1 MSELRRFQ
9 TVALLVL
16 LALLALGLARAA
28 ALAWVCDD
36 SFISIR
42 YAQNLLDGHG
52 LVYNVGERVEGYTN
66 LLWTLL
72 LAALMSLG
80 VAPLAAA
87 KLPGIVAYAALAL
100 GLAHW
105 SWIQS
110 RDGSRPFLPLAAGL
124 VLISNDFH
132 VWATGGLE
140 TMLFTALAVQ
150 ALLLTR
156 FASRSTR
163 LAWLAGALFGLLV
176 LTRPDG
182 LLFAAAGVISYW
194 IPPGRFPLGT
204 RMRRSLATLLPV
216 LAVLVVLV
224 PWKLAYYG
232 DLLPTAFYSK
242 SALRPYY
249 SQGIIFVGVYL
260 VKNWYLLVAGL
271 LALLAFATGRD
282 EVSPE
287 SRWDDRFLLGSCA
300 LFTAYLVH
308 VGGDFMFAR
317 RLLPA
322 APLLF
327 LVIENRVAR
336 WPNPRASL
344 VLAGLALTAAALPLP
359 LFDHWSRINGIGDER
374 RFYPAEIVETRR
386 QQAEAVGRALAGNP
400 ARVAFE
406 GGMCVFGYYSEL
418 PYLVEITGLT
428 QYSLAKR
435 PIAERG
441 FIGHEKVADSEWLT
455 ENEIHLVVSQ
465 ALPPVTRQPRT
476 LGLDYIYFGD
486 VAKARIHIYSDEVM
500 DALRGRPDVDFVPI
514 ERVVELSKKRMERG
528 SLAEAERIYDDL
540 QRFYFRTAGAR
551 GEAPARELRATLDR
565 KRREATNPTG

>member
-1 MSELRRFQ
+1 MSESRRVRTLVFS
-9 TVALLVL
+9 ALLVL
-16 LALLALGLARAA
+16 LAVGLARAA

-42 YAQNLLDGHG
+42 YAENLLDGHG
-52 LVYNVGERVEGYTN
+52 LVYNAGERVEGYSN

-72 LAALMSLG
+72 LAALMRLG

-87 KLPGIVAYAALAL
+87 EVPGIVAYAALAVC
-100 GLAHW
+100 LAHW
-105 SWIQS
+105 SWQQS

-124 VLISNDFH
+124 LLISNDFH

-156 FASRSTR
+156 FESRSMR
-163 LAWLAGALFGLLV
+163 PAWLAGALFGLLV
-176 LTRPDG
+176 LTRLDG
-182 LLFAAAGVISYW
+182 LLFAAAGAVSYW
-194 IPPGRFPLGT
+194 VPASRFPPGA
-204 RMRRSLATLLPV
+204 RMRRSLVTLAPV

-242 SALRPYY
+242 SALKPYY

-271 LALLAFATGRD
+271 LALVAFATGRD
-282 EVSPE
+282 EVSAE
-287 SRWDDRFLLGSCA
+287 SRWNDRFFLGCCA
-300 LFTAYLVH
+300 LYTAYLVH

-322 APLLF
+322 APLVF

-344 VLAGLALTAAALPLP
+344 ALAGLTLLAAALPLP

-374 RFYPAEIVETRR
+374 RFYPPEIVELRR
-386 QQAEAVGRALAGNP
+386 QQAEAVGRALAGSP

-406 GGMCVFGYYSEL
+406 GGMCVFGYYSRL

-455 ENEIHLVVSQ
+455 ENEIHFVVSQ
-465 ALPPVTRQPRT
+465 ALPPVTRPPRT
-476 LGLDYIYFGD
+476 LSLDEIYFGD
-486 VAKARIHIYSDEVM
+486 LAKARIHIYSDDVM

-514 ERVVELSKKRMERG
+514 ERVVELSKRRMERA
-528 SLAEAERIYDDL
+528 SLAEAERIYEDL
-540 QRFYFRTAGAR
+540 QRFYFHTAGAR
-551 GEAPARELRATLDR
+551 GEAFDRELRASLDR
-565 KRREATNPTG
+565 KR

>member
-1 MSELRRFQ
+1 
-9 TVALLVL
+9 
-16 LALLALGLARAA
+16 
-28 ALAWVCDD
+28 
-36 SFISIR
+36 
-42 YAQNLLDGHG
+42 
-52 LVYNVGERVEGYTN
+52 
-66 LLWTLL
+66 
-72 LAALMSLG
+72 
-80 VAPLAAA
+80 
-87 KLPGIVAYAALAL
+87 
-100 GLAHW
+100 
-105 SWIQS
+105 
-110 RDGSRPFLPLAAGL
+110 
-124 VLISNDFH
+124 
-132 VWATGGLE
+132 
-140 TMLFTALAVQ
+140 
-150 ALLLTR
+150 
-156 FASRSTR
+156 
-163 LAWLAGALFGLLV
+163 
-176 LTRPDG
+176 
-182 LLFAAAGVISYW
+182 
-194 IPPGRFPLGT
+194 
-204 RMRRSLATLLPV
+204 MRRSLATLAPV

-224 PWKLAYYG
+224 PWKLTYYG

-242 SALRPYY
+242 SALQPYY
-249 SQGIIFVGVYL
+249 SQGFIFVGVYL

-282 EVSPE
+282 EVSSK
-287 SRWDDRFLLGSCA
+287 SRWDDRFWLGSCA

-344 VLAGLALTAAALPLP
+344 ALAGLALMAAALPLP

-374 RFYPAEIVETRR
+374 RFYPAEIVEARR
-386 QQAEAVGRALAGNP
+386 QQAEAVGRALAGSP

-406 GGMCVFGYYSEL
+406 GGMCVFGYYSGL

-455 ENEIHLVVSQ
+455 DNEIHFVVSQ
-465 ALPPVTRQPRT
+465 ALPPVTRRSR
-476 LGLDYIYFGD
+476 LALDYIYFGD

-500 DALRGRPDVDFVPI
+500 DTLRGRPDVDFVPI
-514 ERVVELSKKRMERG
+514 ERVVELSGKRMERA

-551 GEAPARELRATLDR
+551 GEALNRELRASLDR
-565 KRREATNPTG
+565 KR

>member
-1 MSELRRFQ
+1 MSQRRRFQ
-9 TVALLVL
+9 TVALVALLV
-16 LALLALGLARAA
+16 LLALGLARAA

-52 LVYNVGERVEGYTN
+52 LVYNAGERVEGYTN

-100 GLAHW
+100 CLTHW
-105 SWIQS
+105 SWRQS
-110 RDGSRPFLPLAAGL
+110 WDGSRPFLPLAAGL

-140 TMLFTALAVQ
+140 TMLFTTLAVQ

-182 LLFAAAGVISYW
+182 LLFAAAGAVSYW
-194 IPPGRFPLGT
+194 IPPGRFPPGA
-204 RMRRSLATLLPV
+204 RMRRSLATLAPV
-216 LAVLVVLV
+216 LAVLLVLV

-242 SALRPYY
+242 SVLRPYY
-249 SQGIIFVGVYL
+249 SQGIIFVGIYL
-260 VKNWYLLVAGL
+260 VKNWYLLIAGL
-271 LALLAFATGRD
+271 LALVAFVTGRD

-287 SRWDDRFLLGSCA
+287 SRWHDRFFLGSCI

-336 WPNPRASL
+336 WPNPRVGLA
-344 VLAGLALTAAALPLP
+344 LAGLALLAAALPLP

-374 RFYPAEIVETRR
+374 RFYPPEVVEARR
-386 QQAEAVGRALAGNP
+386 QQAEAVGRALAGSP

-406 GGMCVFGYYSEL
+406 GGMCVFGYYSGL

-441 FIGHEKVADSEWLT
+441 FIGHEKVADSGWLT
-455 ENEIHLVVSQ
+455 DNEIHFVVSQ

-476 LGLDYIYFGD
+476 LALDEIYFGD
-486 VAKARIHIYSDEVM
+486 LAKARIHIYSDEVM
-500 DALRGRPDVDFVPI
+500 DALRGLPDVDFVPI
-514 ERVVELSKKRMERG
+514 ERVVELSKKRMQRT

-551 GEAPARELRATLDR
+551 SEALNRELRASLDR
-565 KRREATNPTG
+565 K

>member
-1 MSELRRFQ
+1 MNERRRLQ
-9 TVALLVL
+9 TVMLVALLVL
-16 LALLALGLARAA
+16 LAVGLARAA

-36 SFISIR
+36 SFISLR
-42 YAQNLLDGHG
+42 YAENLLNGHG
-52 LVYNVGERVEGYTN
+52 LVYNAGEHVEGYTN

-72 LAALMSLG
+72 LAALMNLG
-80 VAPLAAA
+80 VEPLEAAEV
-87 KLPGIVAYAALAL
+87 PGIVAYAALAL
-100 GLAHW
+100 CLAHW
-105 SWIQS
+105 SWHQS

-124 VLISNDFH
+124 VLISSDFH

-140 TMLFTALAVQ
+140 TTLFTALAVQ
-150 ALLLTR
+150 ALVLTR

-163 LAWLAGALFGLLV
+163 PAWLAGGLFGLLV

-182 LLFAAAGVISYW
+182 LLFAAAGAVSYW
-194 IPPGRFPLGT
+194 IPPGRFPPGA
-204 RMRRSLATLLPV
+204 RMRRSLATFAPV

-249 SQGIIFVGVYL
+249 SQGIIFVAVYL

-271 LALLAFATGRD
+271 LALVAFATRRD
-282 EVSPE
+282 AVSPE
-287 SRWDDRFLLGSCA
+287 SRWHDRFFLGSCA
-300 LFTAYLVH
+300 LFTAYLVY

-317 RLLPA
+317 RLLPV

-336 WPNPRASL
+336 WPNPRVSL
-344 VLAGLALTAAALPLP
+344 TLAGLALATAALPLP
-359 LFDHWSRINGIGDER
+359 LFDHWSRIDGIGDER
-374 RFYPAEIVETRR
+374 RFYPPEIIEARR
-386 QQAEAVGRALAGNP
+386 RQAEAVGRALAGTH

-406 GGMCVFGYYSEL
+406 GGMCVFGYYSGL

-435 PIAERG
+435 PIDERG

-455 ENEIHLVVSQ
+455 DNEIHFVVSQ
-465 ALPPVTRQPRT
+465 ALPPVKRKPHT
-476 LGLDYIYFGD
+476 LRLDEIYFGD
-486 VAKARIHIYSDEVM
+486 LAKARINVYSDDVM
-500 DALRGRPDVDFVPI
+500 DALRGLPDVDFVPI
-514 ERVVELSKKRMERG
+514 ERVVGLSKKRLERV
-528 SLAEAERIYDDL
+528 SLAEAEHIYADL
-540 QRFYFRTAGAR
+540 QRFYFRSAGAR
-551 GEAPARELRATLDR
+551 GEALDRELQAALDR
-565 KRREATNPTG
+565 KRREAASPTG

>member
-1 MSELRRFQ
+1 
-9 TVALLVL
+9 
-16 LALLALGLARAA
+16 
-28 ALAWVCDD
+28 
-36 SFISIR
+36 
-42 YAQNLLDGHG
+42 
-52 LVYNVGERVEGYTN
+52 
-66 LLWTLL
+66 
-72 LAALMSLG
+72 MSLG

-100 GLAHW
+100 CLAHW
-105 SWIQS
+105 SWRQS

-150 ALLLTR
+150 ALVLTR

-182 LLFAAAGVISYW
+182 LLFAAAGAVSYW
-194 IPPGRFPLGT
+194 IPPGRFPPGA
-204 RMRRSLATLLPV
+204 RMRRSLATLVPV

-271 LALLAFATGRD
+271 LALAAFATRRD

-287 SRWDDRFLLGSCA
+287 SRWHDRFFLGSCA

-336 WPNPRASL
+336 WPNPRTSL
-344 VLAGLALTAAALPLP
+344 ALAGLALTAAALPLP
-359 LFDHWSRINGIGDER
+359 LFDYWSRIDGIGDER
-374 RFYPAEIVETRR
+374 RFYPAETVEARR
-386 QQAEAVGRALAGNP
+386 QQAEAVGLALAGSP

-406 GGMCVFGYYSEL
+406 GGMCVFGYYSGL

-455 ENEIHLVVSQ
+455 ENEIHFVVSQ

-476 LGLDYIYFGD
+476 LALDEIYFGD
-486 VAKARIHIYSDEVM
+486 LAKARIHIYSDDVM
-500 DALRGRPDVDFVPI
+500 DALRGLPDVDFVPI
-514 ERVVELSKKRMERG
+514 ERVVELSKKRMERA

-551 GEAPARELRATLDR
+551 GEALNRQLRASLDR
-565 KRREATNPTG
+565 K

>member
-1 MSELRRFQ
+1 MSEPRRFQ

-52 LVYNVGERVEGYTN
+52 LVYNAGERVEGYTN

-105 SWIQS
+105 SWRQS

-163 LAWLAGALFGLLV
+163 SAWLAGALFGLLV

-182 LLFAAAGVISYW
+182 LLFAAAGVVSYW
-194 IPPGRFPLGT
+194 IPPGRFPPGT
-204 RMRRSLATLLPV
+204 RMRRSLATLVPV

-271 LALLAFATGRD
+271 LALLAFATRRD

-336 WPNPRASL
+336 WPNPRTSL
-344 VLAGLALTAAALPLP
+344 ALAGLALMAAALPLP
-359 LFDHWSRINGIGDER
+359 LFEHWSRINGIGDER

-386 QQAEAVGRALAGNP
+386 QQAEAVGRALAGSP

-406 GGMCVFGYYSEL
+406 GGMCVFGYYSGL

-455 ENEIHLVVSQ
+455 ENDDPLR
-465 ALPPVTRQPRT
+465 RQPGAAPRDASVPP
-476 LGLDYIYFGD
+476 LALDEIYFGEPGEG
-486 VAKARIHIYSDEVM
+486 AHPHL
-500 DALRGRPDVDFVPI
+500 LR
-514 ERVVELSKKRMERG
+514 
-528 SLAEAERIYDDL
+528 
-540 QRFYFRTAGAR
+540 
-551 GEAPARELRATLDR
+551 
-565 KRREATNPTG
+565 